1 MEDHRHNARLD
12 WNRAC
17 QLHLHGAS
25 YPATVKNL
33 STMVLGVHIDG
44 SPPDVK
50 IGDECVVNMIYDQD
64 CLHDEFRSQVIRVDA
79 DEIALKI
86 IGRLRHP

>member
-1 MEDHRHNARLD
+1 MEEHRHNARLD

-17 QLHLHGAS
+17 RLQWQGAS

-33 STMVLGVHIDG
+33 SVMVLGVHFDG
-44 SPPDVK
+44 SPPDIH

-64 CLHDEFRSQVIRVDA
+64 CLHDEFRSRVIRID
-79 DEIALKI
+79 DSDLT
-86 IGRLRHP
+86 LRITGHRHS